1 MDLDEAVQA
10 AKWIEPETAVPMH
23 HLRRAD
29 PAEFT
34 AKPRNGSKTVE
45 PRTPGIGQVITLA

>member
-10 AKWIEPETAVPMH
+10 AEWIEPEIAVPMH

-29 PAEFT
+29 PAEFA
-34 AKPRNGSKTVE
+34 AKPRKRSKTVE
-45 PRTPGIGQVITLA
+45 RRTPGIGEVITLA